1 MNKQKTVLE
10 TFGGVKGVVL
20 GVIVFA
26 AVIAF
31 QAWNRGGSQ
40 SALQDLG
47 AELGLNYEQS
57 GTRPKLRGRIDEIGV
72 AIEVTS
78 EGVANQSATRVVTR
92 LRLYPEGGPYG
103 RIVGASLRQ
112 QIIEEFSDEE
122 EPIATGDAAF
132 DDEVFVFGDRA
143 TLLAHL
149 GHGARRAVRAA
160 TDAGWRLD
168 GYTWEVRE
176 PGRITDP
183 ADLRL
188 LLDLGLEAARSTRI
202 EEGAVPMAMPVAAG
216 GDQPSP
222 EAPPATAPTSVDE
235 ALAALA
241 EMGTDDAIEAA
252 IYLAASGDGRD
263 EVRNELMM
271 AIIKPEWQARVI
283 EVMEVIGG
291 PLELTLLKTVKGE
304 NEAAAKAAIEAIE
317 ARRQ

>member
-1 MNKQKTVLE
+1 MNEQKTVLE
-10 TFGGVKGVVL
+10 TFGGVKGVVF
-20 GVIVFA
+20 GVTVFA
-26 AVIAF
+26 TVIAF
-31 QAWNRGGSQ
+31 QTWNRGGSQ

-47 AELGLNYEQS
+47 AELSLNYEQS
-57 GTRPKLRGRIDEIGV
+57 GTRPKLRGRIDDIGV
-72 AIEVTS
+72 VIEVTS
-78 EGVANQSATRVVTR
+78 EGVSNQSAARVVTR
-92 LRLYPEGGPYG
+92 VRLYPEGGPYG

-122 EPIATGDAAF
+122 PIATGDAAF
-132 DDEVFVFGDRA
+132 DDEVFVFGDPA
-143 TLLAHL
+143 SLLAHL
-149 GHGARRAVRAA
+149 GRGARRAVRAA
-160 TDAGWRLD
+160 TDAGWTLD

-176 PGRITDP
+176 PGRMADPTDV
-183 ADLRL
+183 RL

-202 EEGAVPMAMPVAAG
+202 EEGAVPMAMPAAAG
-216 GDQPSP
+216 VDQPSP

-241 EMGTDDAIEAA
+241 ETGTDDAIEAA

-291 PLELTLLKTVKGE
+291 PLELTLLTTVRGE
-304 NEAAAKAAIEAIE
+304 NEAAAKAAIEAIK
-317 ARRQ
+317 ARRP